1 MEYQEF
7 LKIPAARGALFVI
20 SEVKALL
27 DRCKIDEETYFE
39 EWYRINIQI
48 RLWERMTTYFGGE
61 LQNRILDIT
70 LSKIIDTKSGIFTKD
85 TL

>member
-1 MEYQEF
+1 
-7 LKIPAARGALFVI
+7 
-20 SEVKALL
+20 
-27 DRCKIDEETYFE
+27 
-39 EWYRINIQI
+39 
-48 RLWERMTTYFGGE
+48 MTTYLGGE